1 MRIAFLVHDF
11 PLLSET
17 FILNQATGLIERGH
31 EVDIYTDRIHA
42 TSKVHP
48 DVNNYRLLEHTYP
61 LPKIPEA
68 TIPRILG
75 GVGLLIQYFHRNPAL
90 FLRSLNFFRYGWRT
104 LNFRLVYPAIALLDK
119 PTYDIVHCQFGTQG
133 FCGMAFSKLI
143 HPRPKLI
150 TTFRGYDI
158 STYVR
163 EKGDRIY
170 QQLFQEGDYFL
181 ANCEFFRQRAIQLGC
196 DPSGIVVH
204 RSGLDSSKFPFT
216 VRHCDPSRGVRIA
229 TTGRLVEK
237 KGIEYVIRAVAN
249 LLKLYPTLQYNIIG
263 DGVLKSSLQALINEL
278 GVNQSVHLLGWK
290 NEQEM
295 AEILQE
301 TDLFVAPSITAQDGN
316 QDAPV
321 NVLKEAMAMGLPTLS
336 TQHGGIPELIE
347 DGVNGFLVPE
357 RDVDA
362 LVDRLDDL
370 IRHPERWEAIG
381 RAGRAT
387 VETQYNLHTLND
399 QLVEV
404 YQGLHHRNHR
414 PDSRPIAIH
423 QEPAIG

>member
-31 EVDIYTDRIHA
+31 EVDVYTNRIHD

-48 DVNNYRLLEHTYP
+48 DVKKYRLLERTYR
-61 LPKIPEA
+61 LPDIPEA
-68 TIPRILG
+68 AIPRILG
-75 GVGLLIQYFHRNPAL
+75 GMGLLIKHFHRNPVL
-90 FLRSLNFFRYGWRT
+90 FLRSLNPLRYGWRV
-104 LNFRLVYPAIALLDK
+104 LNFRLVYPAIALLDN
-119 PTYDIVHCQFGTQG
+119 PVYDVVHCQFGTQG
-133 FCGMAFSKLI
+133 FCGIAFSKLI
-143 HPRPKLI
+143 HPRPKLV

-163 EKGDRIY
+163 EKGDRVY
-170 QQLFQEGDYFL
+170 QQLFQEGDFFL

-196 DPSGIVVH
+196 SPDSIIVH
-204 RSGLDSSKFPFT
+204 RSGLDASKFPFT
-216 VRHCDPSRGVRIA
+216 ARHVDLNRGVRIA

-237 KGIEYVIRAVAN
+237 KGIEYVIQAVAK
-249 LLKLYPTLQYNIIG
+249 LLEAYPTLQYNIIG
-263 DGVLKSSLQALINEL
+263 DGVLKPSLQALIDQL

-295 AEILQE
+295 AEILRE

-321 NVLKEAMAMGLPTLS
+321 NVLKEAMAMGLPTIS

-362 LVDRLDDL
+362 LVDRLDYL
-370 IRHPERWEAIG
+370 IQHPQRWQEMG

-387 VETQYNLHTLND
+387 VENQYNLHTLND
-399 QLVEV
+399 RLVEV
-404 YQGLHHRNHR
+404 YQGLHHAKR
-414 PDSRPIAIH
+414 PSSPSPTAIN
-423 QEPAIG
+423 QQPVIG